1 MAFTLSRKDGNSAFY
16 TTKVKSGKKAM
27 QLKRVTL
34 NNKLVLNNVAS
45 LSDVF
50 ASMALSDKTS
60 RDMITVVA
68 DESVNKQEAKV
79 VEIPA
84 KQAAISGGKTGVTQQ
99 TQVKKIETPA
109 KKTVT
114 EPPSQVKPAGSK
126 VGPAKVVTSGASVK
140 KDVVVYRVYAEN
152 RATLRLL

>member
-1 MAFTLSRKDGNSAFY
+1 VAFTLSRKDGNSAFY
-16 TTKVKSGKKAM
+16 TTKVKSGKKVM

-99 TQVKKIETPA
+99 TQVKKIETPS
-109 KKTVT
+109 KKPVT

-126 VGPAKVVTSGASVK
+126 VGPAKVVTSEASVK

-152 RATLRLL
+152 RTTLRLL